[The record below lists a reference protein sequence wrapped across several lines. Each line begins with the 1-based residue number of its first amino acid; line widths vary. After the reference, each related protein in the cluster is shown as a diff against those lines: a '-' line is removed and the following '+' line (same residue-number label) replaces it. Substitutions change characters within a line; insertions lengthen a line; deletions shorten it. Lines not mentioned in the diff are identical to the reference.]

1 MDSFSITY
9 HYMNTEFTIHK
20 EWGILKKILLYIS
33 KFNYIIDFT
42 PYEQMKEMWDVI
54 NENNKIRQIL

>member
-1 MDSFSITY
+1 
-9 HYMNTEFTIHK
+9 MNTEFTIHK

-54 NENNKIRQIL
+54 NENNKIR